1 MSIISGSAAIS
12 VTGSSGFYD
21 FPIGQSLMFDGSSYL
36 SKQWG
41 QPYTSQTMTYSLWV
55 KFSDLSVVNT
65 VLWAGTSSNDS
76 SYDDAFDFY
85 QNKARVYTNS
95 GSDSSNIGSST
106 ALFRDISN
114 WYHFVMTADSTNGMR
129 VYVNG
134 GTSPILTVSGGFTN
148 INFTN
153 DSSYAYIGAQAGS
166 ATFRG
171 YMAEIN
177 LIDGLS
183 LSPASFGETK
193 NGVWVPKD
201 PSGLT
206 YGTNGFRLT
215 FENDGTTNT
224 ISGNDFVDQ
233 STNSNNWTANGF

>member
-12 VTGSSGFYD
+12 TTGSAPSFYD

-76 SYDDAFDFY
+76 ANDDAFDFY
-85 QNKARVYTNS
+85 QNKARIYTNS
-95 GSDSSNIGSST
+95 GNGSIGSST
-106 ALFRDISN
+106 ALFRDTSN

-134 GTSPILTVSGGFTN
+134 GTSPILTVASGFTN

-153 DSSYAYIGAQAGS
+153 DSSYAYIGSQAGS
-166 ATFRG
+166 ASFRG

-206 YGTNGFRLT
+206 YGNNGFRLT
-215 FENDGTTNT
+215 FDPSNPTNDS
-224 ISGNDFVDQ
+224 SGRGNH
-233 STNSNNWTANGF
+233 WTANGF

>member
-1 MSIISGSAAIS
+1 MKLNIQLCTSYLHVTVQLYAVQLTSAVPCTCGCAITIISN
-12 VTGSSGFYD
+12 
-21 FPIGQSLMFDGSSYL
+21 
-36 SKQWG
+36 
-41 QPYTSQTMTYSLWV
+41 
-55 KFSDLSVVNT
+55 LSVVNT
-65 VLWAGTSSNDS
+65 VLWAGTVYNDS
-76 SYDDAFDFY
+76 ANDDAFDFY

-95 GSDSSNIGSST
+95 GNGSNGSST
-106 ALFRDISN
+106 ALFRDTSN

-193 NGVWVPKD
+193 NGVWTPKD

-206 YGTNGFRLT
+206 YGNNGFRLT
-215 FENDGTTNT
+215 FETNT